1 MSLHHDHVEPSP
13 KAPLIVLASLAGL
26 SLVLA
31 ASVSLGLVARDAV
44 PEVSR
49 TVAGTQMVSSRSLHF
64 QDATDGAVVVYDA
77 ATGDEIAQIKPGTG
91 GFIRSTMRGLAHVR
105 QRQGMDAE
113 TPFELTLWDNGGLT
127 LDDPATGE
135 SRELGAFG
143 KDNRAAFAVL
153 LDRETA

>member
-1 MSLHHDHVEPSP
+1 MSLHHDHAEPSP
-13 KAPLIVLASLAGL
+13 KAPLIALAAIAGL
-26 SLVLA
+26 SLALA
-31 ASVSLGLVARDAV
+31 SSVSFGLVGRDAV

-64 QDATDGAVVVYDA
+64 RDASDGGVEVFDA
-77 ATGDEIAQIKPGTG
+77 STGAEITKVEPGNG

-105 QRQGMDAE
+105 QRQGLDAE
-113 TPFELTLWDNGGLT
+113 TPFDLILWDDGGLT
-127 LDDPATGE
+127 LEDPATGE
-135 SRELGAFG
+135 ARELNAFG